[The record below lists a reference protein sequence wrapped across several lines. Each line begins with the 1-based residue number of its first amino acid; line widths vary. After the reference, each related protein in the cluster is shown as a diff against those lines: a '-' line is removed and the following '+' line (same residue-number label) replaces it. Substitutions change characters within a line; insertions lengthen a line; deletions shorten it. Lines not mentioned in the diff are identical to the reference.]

1 MFYSN
6 KGHEELGLPYY
17 EELIEI
23 GDKSIKEGDRLFDAL
38 QAIKLMLARG
48 YRKTGDYSNAE
59 KAVESYLAVYPE
71 RPNGIMEYARI
82 KAYLG
87 KKEEAKEYVE
97 QAQKLDPDILNTLTE
112 DDIIKTVIE

>member
-1 MFYSN
+1 
-6 KGHEELGLPYY
+6 
-17 EELIEI
+17 
-23 GDKSIKEGDRLFDAL
+23 
-38 QAIKLMLARG
+38 
-48 YRKTGDYSNAE
+48 
-59 KAVESYLAVYPE
+59 
-71 RPNGIMEYARI
+71 MEYARI